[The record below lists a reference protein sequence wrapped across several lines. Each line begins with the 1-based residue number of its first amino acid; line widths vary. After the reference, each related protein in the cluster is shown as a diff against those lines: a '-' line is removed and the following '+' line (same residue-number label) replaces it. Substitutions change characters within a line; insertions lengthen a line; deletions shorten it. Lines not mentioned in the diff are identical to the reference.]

1 MYSALLK
8 SIADMFANFFNWRT
22 SANENQL
29 EREVIEDKRD
39 CEKAWNYAESAI
51 EVVEKNA
58 VFIKKKDKFR
68 FDFFVKR
75 FRKFK

>member
-8 SIADMFANFFNWRT
+8 SIADMFANFFSWRT
-22 SANENQL
+22 SASNNQL
-29 EREVIEDKRD
+29 GREVIDDKRD
-39 CEKAWNYAESAI
+39 CERACNYAESAI
-51 EVVEKNA
+51 EIAEKA
-58 VFIKKKDKFR
+58 VFLNKKDKFR